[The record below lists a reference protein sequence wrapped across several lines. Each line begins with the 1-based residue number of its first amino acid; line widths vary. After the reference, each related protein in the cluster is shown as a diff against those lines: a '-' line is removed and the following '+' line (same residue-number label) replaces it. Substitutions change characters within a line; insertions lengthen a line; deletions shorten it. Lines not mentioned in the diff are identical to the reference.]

1 MTQHSNANRFALD
14 VSVKPDELAFDYGPG
29 VVGPAAE
36 FRRLDDIRPSLLD
49 PLCSGPDPVY
59 GIAMDV
65 ARERDLPIL
74 KQRMLLYGIVVYA
87 SGKLG
92 NEPPRSQGHVHAIAP
107 HSGWSPPELF
117 EIVEGKGIVY
127 AQQSAHDD
135 PGSCIAVIAEKG
147 DKVVVPPSW
156 AHCVINADPTRR
168 MVFAAWCD
176 RQYGFIYDELRR
188 HGGVAWFPVLNA
200 TGEIEWRSNSSY
212 RTGKLDVHSARNYP
226 ELDLSP
232 ECSLY
237 EQFLK
242 DPDSIMWVS
251 DPARKQQVWKD
262 FRP

>member
-1 MTQHSNANRFALD
+1 MTHHSIIHASTLN

-29 VVGPAAE
+29 VIGPPAE
-36 FRRLDDIRPSLLD
+36 FRRLDDIRRSLLD
-49 PLCSGPDPVY
+49 PQCSGPDPVY

-74 KQRMLLYGIVVYA
+74 KERMLLYGIVAYA
-87 SGKLG
+87 SGRLG
-92 NEPPRSQGHVHAIAP
+92 NEPPRSQGHVHAIAA

-117 EIVEGKGIVY
+117 EIIEGSAIIY
-127 AQQSAHDD
+127 AQQYAADD
-135 PGSCIAVIAEKG
+135 PRQCIAVVAEKG

-156 AHCVINADPTRR
+156 AHCVINADPGRR

-176 RQYGFIYDELRR
+176 REYGFVYDELRR
-188 HGGVAWFPVLNA
+188 RGGVAWFPVLGSNS
-200 TGEIEWRSNSSY
+200 EIEWRANPAY
-212 RTGKLDVHSARNYP
+212 RESRLEVHSARDYP
-226 ELDLSP
+226 ELDLRP
-232 ECSLY
+232 DCGLY

-251 DPARKQQVWKD
+251 DPARKQAVWEG